1 MEMVSKSQ
9 LMVPGRV
16 SVAPMMDW
24 TDRHDRYF
32 LRLISRH
39 AVLYTEMVTTGALL
53 HGDAERFLRHD
64 LSEHPLVLQLGGSEP
79 GAMAECARMAEDRG
93 YAEVNINVGC
103 PSDRVQS
110 GSFGACLMREPDL
123 VARCVAA
130 MSDAVSVPVTVKS
143 RIGVDDQKPEEVLP
157 DFIRRVAD
165 AGCRHVIIHA
175 RKAWLHGLSPKE
187 NRDVPPLDYPLV
199 HAMKRQFPML
209 QISIN
214 GGITTLDEVEAQLA
228 IVDGVMIGRAAYQ
241 TPWVLADVDRRF
253 CRAGR
258 SDLTPWDVA
267 DAMVEYAARRMAEG
281 VPLKSITRHMLGLF
295 QGCAGARAWRRYLS
309 ENAFRDG
316 ARPEV
321 IREAAELVP
330 RQAAA

>member
-1 MEMVSKSQ
+1 
-9 LMVPGRV
+9 MVPGRV

-53 HGDAERFLRHD
+53 HGDARRFLRYD
-64 LSEHPLVLQLGGSEP
+64 ASEHPLVLQLGGSEP
-79 GAMAECARMAEDRG
+79 EAMAECARMAEDWG
-93 YAEVNINVGC
+93 YAEVNINAGC

-130 MSDAVSVPVTVKS
+130 MSEAVSVPVTVKS
-143 RIGVDDQKPEEVLP
+143 RIGVDNQKPEEVLP

-165 AGCRHVIIHA
+165 AGCRHVIVHA
-175 RKAWLHGLSPKE
+175 RKAWLNGLSPRE

-199 HAMKRQFPML
+199 HAIKRQFPAL

-214 GGITTLDEVEAQLA
+214 GGITTLDEAETQLTH
-228 IVDGVMIGRAAYQ
+228 VDGVMIGRAAYQ
-241 TPWVLADVDRRF
+241 TPWILADVDRRF
-253 CRAGR
+253 YGVGR
-258 SDLTPWDVA
+258 SDPNPWDVA

-295 QGCAGARAWRRYLS
+295 RGCAGARAWRRYLS
-309 ENAFRDG
+309 GNAFRDD
-316 ARPEV
+316 ARPEL

-330 RQAAA
+330 RRVAA